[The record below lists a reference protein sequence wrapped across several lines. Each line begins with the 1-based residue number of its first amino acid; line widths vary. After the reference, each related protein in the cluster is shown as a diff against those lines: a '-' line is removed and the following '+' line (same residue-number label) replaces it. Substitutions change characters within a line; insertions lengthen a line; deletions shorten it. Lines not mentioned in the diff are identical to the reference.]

1 MGFFKYTELHIR
13 NSSSELY
20 TGRCSVICITVKV
33 RITFSHCKIIGI
45 IKKKKKWTFPAYEMH
60 VGNWCAIS
68 LT

>member
-45 IKKKKKWTFPAYEMH
+45 IKKKKSGHFLHTKCTLVTGVLF
-60 VGNWCAIS
+60 
-68 LT
+68 L